1 MQEFRIRGY
10 ALRVTNKLGSKAE
23 RALVLMGLGS
33 VIAALVMG
41 GCMPA
46 STPLPSPTDTPAP
59 TTTPVP
65 TATRVWFPPT
75 NTPTPFPTLEI
86 KPTEDYKT
94 DLGEII
100 FSDYFSSAED
110 WQLSK
115 TGAGSVALGKNE
127 LTIAIHEPQAYLS
140 SERDQPVLSDFYAEI
155 KANPTLC
162 RGQDE
167 YGMLF
172 RVASSSDFYRF
183 SLSCDGQVR
192 VDRVIGGAASSPQ
205 PWTFSGVVPPGAPS
219 ISQIGVWASN
229 EEMRFFVNDA
239 YQFSIND
246 PMLASGRLGVFARSA
261 GELAVTVNFS
271 DLVVRDIE
279 E

>member
-1 MQEFRIRGY
+1 MSFRGKY
-10 ALRVTNKLGSKAE
+10 ALA
-23 RALVLMGLGS
+23 LMGVGF
-33 VIAALVMG
+33 VIAAQAMG

-46 STPLPSPTDTPAP
+46 STPLPPPTDTPIP

-75 NTPTPFPTLEI
+75 NTPTPFPTPEI

-94 DLGEII
+94 NLGKII
-100 FSDYFSSAED
+100 FSDDFSSGED

-115 TGAGSVALGKNE
+115 TEAGSVALGKNE
-127 LTIAIHEPQAYLS
+127 LTIAVHEPHTYLS
-140 SERDQPVLSDFYAEI
+140 SERDQPMLSNFYAEI
-155 KANPTLC
+155 RANPTLC
-162 RGQDE
+162 RGEDE

-172 RVASSSDFYRF
+172 RMASSSDFYRF

-192 VDRVIGGAASSPQ
+192 VDRVIGGTAASPQ

-229 EEMRFFVNDA
+229 EEMRFFVNDT

-246 PMLASGRLGVFARSA
+246 PMLTSGRLGVFARSA
-261 GELAVTVNFS
+261 GELAMTVNFS
-271 DLVVRDIE
+271 ELVVRE
-279 E
+279 VGK